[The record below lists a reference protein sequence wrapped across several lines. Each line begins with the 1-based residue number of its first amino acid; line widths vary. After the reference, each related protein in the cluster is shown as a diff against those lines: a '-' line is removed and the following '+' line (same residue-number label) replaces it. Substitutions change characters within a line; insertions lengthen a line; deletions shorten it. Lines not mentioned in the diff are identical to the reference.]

1 MDSDSIIN
9 DINNFTEFFDRKL
22 DSRNVESIMCA
33 TAAGVRG
40 LLPIILTLLKRI
52 EELEKKVGEGG

>member
-9 DINNFTEFFDRKL
+9 DINKFTEFFDRKL
-22 DSRNVESIMCA
+22 DSRNVEDVMCA

-40 LLPIILTLLKRI
+40 LFPIILTLVKRI

>member
-9 DINNFTEFFDRKL
+9 DINNITEFFDRKL
-22 DSRNVESIMCA
+22 DSGNVEDIMCA
-33 TAAGVRG
+33 TAAGVRS
-40 LLPIILTLLKRI
+40 LFPIILTLVKRI